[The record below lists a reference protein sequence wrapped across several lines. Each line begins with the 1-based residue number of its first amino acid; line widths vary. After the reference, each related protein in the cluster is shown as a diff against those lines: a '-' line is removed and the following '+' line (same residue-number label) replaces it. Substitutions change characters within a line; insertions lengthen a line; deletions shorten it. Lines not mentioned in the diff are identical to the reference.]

1 MQAAR
6 DGTKLVER
14 DRDLAPRLV
23 EPRARVAV
31 AGHLLFQ
38 QAQLERERD
47 QPLLG
52 SIMQI
57 ALQPLALTQPRLDHP
72 CTRTLQLLQVSF
84 LLGLQAAVLER
95 DSGRG
100 ADRGEQLTFFL
111 QRRVMEQRGHPRP
124 FAVDQRHCSAARRFR
139 QHHAPP
145 IQIGPTP
152 KLRQPVRE
160 LE

>member
-6 DGTKLVER
+6 DGAKLVER

-31 AGHLLFQ
+31 AGHLFLQ

-57 ALQPLALTQPRLDHP
+57 ALQPLALTLPRLDHP

-84 LLGLQAAVLER
+84 LLGMQTPILER
-95 DSGRG
+95 DPGRSTYGG
-100 ADRGEQLTFFL
+100 AQLMLFL
-111 QRRVMEQRGHPRP
+111 QCGVMG
-124 FAVDQRHCSAARRFR
+124 
-139 QHHAPP
+139 
-145 IQIGPTP
+145 
-152 KLRQPVRE
+152 
-160 LE
+160 